1 MRRFLQELKDF
12 PKKCDWVLLLLCLIT
27 AAFGLV
33 IVTSATSAA
42 KFEGNTRYIVVQLA
56 SIILGVIA
64 YAVVSS
70 IDIESMSERR
80 NLLVGLNI
88 FLLLLLI
95 PFGTDN
101 NTGNRSW
108 LDLPL
113 MPMYI
118 QPAEICKITY
128 IIIMASVM
136 NSHQNNITKFPAIQA
151 IIQMVFHLGIL
162 AGLNLVL
169 SKDMGVTLIF
179 VFIFIGMAF
188 AGGVHLGW
196 FALAIGAI
204 ILAAPIIFPLLGD
217 HQQERI
223 RILFDPTFDAQGIGA
238 RYHYKINLLSL
249 TGGGLTGQGLFSGI
263 RTQGGNLFAQH
274 TDYVFSSIGEELGF
288 FGCVFVMILQFA
300 IIARCIWVGMRAQDY
315 IRRLVCYG
323 AASAMIF
330 QVTIN
335 VGMCIGVMPVIGLT
349 LPFISYG
356 GSSMVTLFAMLGLVS
371 GSYARPA
378 SQSHERYIQPYR

>member
-1 MRRFLQELKDF
+1 MRRFLQELQDF
-12 PKKCDWVLLLLCLIT
+12 PKKCDWVLLMLCLIT

-33 IVTSATSAA
+33 VITSATSAA
-42 KFEGNTRYIVVQLA
+42 KFEGNARYIIVQLA
-56 SIILGVIA
+56 SIFLGVIA
-64 YAVVSS
+64 YAVISS
-70 IDIESMSERR
+70 VDIEAMSERR
-80 NLLVGLNI
+80 NWLVAFNVI
-88 FLLLLLI
+88 LLLLLI

-113 MPMYI
+113 MPVYI

-136 NSHQNNITKFPAIQA
+136 NAHQNSISRFTSVMH
-151 IIQMVFHLGIL
+151 MVLHLVIL
-162 AGLNLVL
+162 GGLNMAM
-169 SKDMGVTLIF
+169 SRDAGVTLIF
-179 VFIFIGMAF
+179 VFIFIGMTF

-196 FALAIGAI
+196 FAAAIAAIGVV
-204 ILAAPIIFPLLGD
+204 FPFVFPYLGE
-217 HQQERI
+217 HQQQRLM
-223 RILFDPTFDAQGIGA
+223 ILIDPTFDAAGIGA

-249 TGGGLTGQGLFSGI
+249 TGGGLTGQGLFNGI

-274 TDYVFSSIGEELGF
+274 TDYIFSSIGEELGF
-288 FGCVFVMILQFA
+288 FGCLFVMILQFA
-300 IIARCIWVGMRAQDY
+300 IIARCIWVGMRCKDY

-323 AASAMIF
+323 AASALMF
-330 QVTIN
+330 QVLIN

-356 GSSMVTLFAMLGLVS
+356 GSSLVTLFAMLGLVS

-378 SQSHERYIQPYR
+378 SLSHERYIQPPRY